1 MKKQKKVVRAKRSR
15 AKTSASKYRVRNWS
29 EYNAGLVKRGSLT
42 LWINEDVIRA
52 WQPAPAAKRKRGGQ
66 RRFSDSAIEALLTL
80 RAVLH
85 LPLRATQGFA
95 QSILE
100 LLDVDLEVP
109 CYTTL
114 SRRGQNLAV
123 ALPTL
128 AEGPLHAVL
137 DSTGLKV
144 FGEGEW
150 KVRQHGYSQRRT
162 WRKLHLCVDEANGEI
177 QLALLSD
184 VSLDDAAAACE
195 LLPQLERPVIQ
206 VSADGSYDKR
216 KVYETCAAEQVVQ
229 IAIPPRHDAHIW
241 QHGNCE
247 ARPLPHDENL
257 RRIRAVG
264 RTTWKHESGYHRR
277 SLAETTMFRFKV
289 TFGPSLRARKF
300 ENQQTEA
307 RIKCAALN
315 RMLHLAKPQSERI
328 N

>member
-162 WRKLHLCVDEANGEI
+162 WRKLHLCVDEATGEPI
-177 QLALLSD
+177 ANMSYRIKRSD
-184 VSLDDAAAACE
+184 GTYEEGTTDHLGHTHLVS
-195 LLPQLERPVIQ
+195 
-206 VSADGSYDKR
+206 SADAESISIEMR
-216 KVYETCAAEQVVQ
+216 K
-229 IAIPPRHDAHIW
+229 
-241 QHGNCE
+241 
-247 ARPLPHDENL
+247 
-257 RRIRAVG
+257 
-264 RTTWKHESGYHRR
+264 
-277 SLAETTMFRFKV
+277 
-289 TFGPSLRARKF
+289 
-300 ENQQTEA
+300 
-307 RIKCAALN
+307 
-315 RMLHLAKPQSERI
+315 
-328 N
+328 